1 MSYKLLRVCS
11 VMIVLLLAAGMALA
25 DEDPLA
31 EIPQSRGDDGAIV
44 LGDPDAAITIIEFS
58 DYLCPA
64 CQNYEEVVE
73 EFLERY
79 VLTGEAN
86 FEYRFFP
93 VIDQTLSRLTASVA
107 ECAAEMDMFWP
118 AHRLL
123 FELAE
128 QREVG
133 TDVAEVVAERLE
145 LDADALAE
153 CVEDAHQYDTDI
165 QLGVELGVTGTP
177 GIRVQVGD
185 AEPGAIVI
193 DQVVYDRGGLPV
205 EVLAEFI
212 ESDEPAELVRIPNQ
226 LRNDRL
232 LQEDGLV
239 SGDPCGAPCW
249 RGITP
254 GETPWEDAIAII
266 EDDEGISD
274 LQTQTDTMSDLV
286 AAQFRQ
292 VDGDICCQMFA
303 DDGLTVSFMFLQ
315 TAPLMTM
322 GEVVEVHGIPE
333 YVVIEALTA
342 RQGYFNLFYPEVP
355 MMVYSFVAGEQ
366 GELSESSEIIGFA
379 YMTFEVMDTVLASGP
394 MLRLW
399 DGYGSFEQYLESDV
413 VMPGNTP

>member
-1 MSYKLLRVCS
+1 MSHKLLRVCS
-11 VMIVLLLAAGMALA
+11 VMIVLLLAAGVALA

-31 EIPQSRGDDGAIV
+31 EIPQSRGEDGAIV

-64 CQNYEEVVE
+64 CQNYEVVVE

-128 QREVG
+128 QRDVG
-133 TDVAEVVAERLE
+133 ADVVEVVAERLE
-145 LDADALAE
+145 LDADELAE

-165 QLGVELGVTGTP
+165 QLGVELGITGTP

-193 DQVVYDRGGLPV
+193 DQVVYDRGGLPL

-254 GETPWEDAIAII
+254 GETTWEDAIAII

-315 TAPLMTM
+315 TAPLMTV
-322 GEVVEVHGIPE
+322 GEVVEAHGMPE

-379 YMTFEVMDTVLASGP
+379 YMTAEVMDTVLASGP

-399 DGYGSFEQYLESDV
+399 DGYGSFEHYLESDV
-413 VMPGNTP
+413 VMPENTP